1 MNVSWNWL
9 LQYVDYTGDRE
20 EAIRLLTLSGLNV
33 DAVEPLPGGDFLLDI
48 EVTSN
53 RPDCLGH
60 LGIARELAALTG
72 SALLVPE
79 TDYDENDENVADLAA
94 VEVADP
100 VGCPRYTA
108 RVIRGVKVGPSPAWL
123 CERLEAVG
131 LRPVN
136 NVVDVTNY
144 VLYEHG
150 QPLHAFDRTL
160 LKENRIVVR
169 RAGRGEAFVAIDHS
183 QHRLEKTDLVI
194 ADAERAVAMAGVM
207 GGTDSEVNERTVDVL
222 LESAVFDPLSIRTT
236 SRARA
241 LLSDSSYR
249 FERGVDFDGVDW
261 ASRRACRLIQQT
273 AGGSVAR
280 GVIDVNVPPPEAPTL
295 TLRMDRITRVLGI
308 AVPTD
313 EVLRILTALG
323 MTITKQGDATIDL
336 VPPRFRRDLSR
347 EADLIEE
354 VARIHGFDKVP
365 YLVHIP
371 SGPPPRGR
379 QEEVV
384 RKVQDAL
391 VAAGYH
397 EAITLSLT
405 DAQAAAL
412 LSPGDDVP
420 PLGTRDT
427 LAAGATFLRKSV
439 LAGLLDVK
447 RTNQAAGQ
455 GHVAVFEMARS
466 FRDSE
471 SDAPPSESRRLALLS
486 DGDEAAGRGT
496 LEAIAEELKFDGQLT
511 FAPTTRVAELNP
523 DGQAD
528 VLLGGKVIGFC
539 GPLGETLARAYKF
552 RHVPWVA
559 EVEVDPL
566 VETASLVPQHAPV
579 PQLPTIER
587 DLALVVDETV
597 LWRDLAASLR
607 SAAVEELEQVSYVSL
622 FRGKQIPEGK
632 KCVAVRLTFRGRDA
646 TLTHEQADAFQE
658 AILARVQSQLGA
670 ELRAS

>member
-20 EAIRLLTLSGLNV
+20 EAIRLMTMSGLNV
-33 DAVEPLPGGDFLLDI
+33 DAVELLPGGDFLLDV

-60 LGIARELAALTG
+60 LGIARELAALTD
-72 SALLVPE
+72 SKLLVPE
-79 TDYDENDENVADLAA
+79 TDYNEGDEKVADLAS

-100 VGCPRYTA
+100 VGCSRYTA

-150 QPLHAFDRTL
+150 QPLHAFNCAI

-169 RAGRGEAFVAIDHS
+169 RAQRGEAFVAIDHS
-183 QHRLEKTDLVI
+183 QHRLEAADLVI
-194 ADAERAVAMAGVM
+194 ADAERVVAMAGVM
-207 GGTDSEVNERTVDVL
+207 GGADSEVDEQTVDVL
-222 LESAVFDPLSIRTT
+222 LESAVFDPLSVRTT

-249 FERGVDFDGVDW
+249 FERGVDFDGADW
-261 ASRRACRLIQQT
+261 ASRRACRLIQQI
-273 AGGSVAR
+273 AGGTVAR
-280 GVIDVNVPPPEAPTL
+280 GVVDVNVPPPEPPTL
-295 TLRMDRITRVLGI
+295 TLRMDRIARVLGI
-308 AVPTD
+308 TVPTD
-313 EVLRILTALG
+313 EVLRILKALG
-323 MTITKQGDATIDL
+323 MVITKQSDATIE
-336 VPPRFRRDLSR
+336 VTPPRFRRDLSR

-365 YLVHIP
+365 YLAYIP
-371 SGPPPRGR
+371 SGTPPRVR
-379 QEEVV
+379 QEEVI
-384 RKVQDAL
+384 RRVQDVL

-397 EAITLSLT
+397 EAITPSLT
-405 DAQAAAL
+405 DAQTAAL
-412 LSPGDDVP
+412 LSPGDDTA

-427 LAAGATFLRKSV
+427 LAAGATFIRKSV
-439 LAGLLDVK
+439 LSGLLEVK

-455 GHVAVFEMARS
+455 GHVAMFEMARS
-466 FRDSE
+466 FCDSG
-471 SDAPPSESRRLALLS
+471 SDTPPSESRRLALLS
-486 DGDEAAGRGT
+486 DDDETMGRGT
-496 LEAIAEELKFDGQLT
+496 LEAIAEGLNFDGQLT

-528 VLLGGKVIGFC
+528 VLLDGAVIGFC
-539 GPLGETLARAYKF
+539 GLLGETLARSYKF

-559 EVEVDPL
+559 EVDVDPL
-566 VETASLVPQHAPV
+566 VEAASLVPQHAPV

-597 LWRDLAASLR
+597 LWRDMEACLR
-607 SAAVEELEQVSYVSL
+607 SAEIEELEQVSYVSL

-632 KCVAVRLTFRGRDA
+632 KCVAVRLTFRGSDT
-646 TLTHEQADAFQE
+646 TLTHEQADVFQE
-658 AILARVQSQLGA
+658 AILARVQGQLGA